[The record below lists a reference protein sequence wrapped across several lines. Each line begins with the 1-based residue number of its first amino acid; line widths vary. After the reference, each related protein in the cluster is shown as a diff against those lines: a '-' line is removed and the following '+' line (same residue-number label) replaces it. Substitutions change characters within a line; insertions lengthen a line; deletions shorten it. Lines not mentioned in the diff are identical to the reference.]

1 MDHDHVRER
10 IQFMRILAMSMAA
23 LSIGSASAH
32 ATVPKKFRAF
42 DAKLAADCAAGRFA
56 GVVSVTEGGKRVY
69 SHVCG
74 MSDRS
79 AQTPI
84 TLQSRFKI
92 FSMTKMMTGLAVM
105 ALVDRGK
112 LSMSDSAER
121 YLPDLPQPWR
131 GVTIKQLLEHT
142 SGVPD
147 LTQQLLDAYLAN
159 PNDGWSGNMKRT
171 LEGASTAPLL
181 ESPGS
186 KWRYNN
192 FGYELLADVIQRVTD
207 KDFPTAMRDLVF
219 APAGMRSVEIAR
231 PHIVDGKIDGS
242 EPSAGLAV
250 GYACKADGGKPLVSY
265 SFVQNGAGSV
275 YANVDDLEQLDRAVR
290 AGRVVSPAMQ
300 RASITDAFAGTG
312 GSPYG
317 YGVVVRQ
324 VEGKTYLQ
332 HDGGNNGYVSD
343 FARGVDSAVTV
354 SALSNDSCAD
364 VDGLRKALMTIE
376 LGTR

>member
-1 MDHDHVRER
+1 
-10 IQFMRILAMSMAA
+10 MSMAA
-23 LSIGSASAH
+23 LSIGSVSAH
-32 ATVPKKFRAF
+32 ATVPEKFRAF
-42 DAKLAADCAAGRFA
+42 DAQITADCAAGRFA

-74 MSDRS
+74 MSDRT

-112 LSMSDSAER
+112 LSVNDSAAR
-121 YLPDLPQPWR
+121 YIPDLPQPWR
-131 GVTIKQLLEHT
+131 DVTIRELLEHT
-142 SGVPD
+142 SGTPD
-147 LTQQLLDAYLAN
+147 LTQQLLDAYLAT
-159 PNDGWSGNMKRT
+159 PNDGWTGAMTRT
-171 LEGASTAPLL
+171 LAGASAAPLL
-181 ESPGS
+181 ESPGT

-192 FGYELLADVIQRVTD
+192 FGYELLADVVQRVTG
-207 KDFPTAMRDLVF
+207 KDFSIAMRELVF
-219 APAGMRSVEIAR
+219 SPADMRSVEIAR

-242 EPSAGLAV
+242 EPSAGLTV
-250 GYACKADGGKPLVSY
+250 GYACKADGGAPALSY

-275 YANVDDLEQLDRAVR
+275 YANVDDLEQLDRAIR

-300 RASITDAFAGTG
+300 RASVADAFAGTG

-317 YGVVVRQ
+317 YGVLVRQ
-324 VEGKTYLQ
+324 VEGKTYVQ

-343 FARGVDSAVTV
+343 FARAVDSEVTV

-364 VDGLRKALMTIE
+364 VDGVRKALMTIE
-376 LGTR
+376 LGTPAH